1 MHIARLKQRDLGRTD
16 FTCIR
21 IVPMHGFMKNSD
33 YSCTFTMHVQKK
45 IKLAVGVPY
54 AIMHQNQWFFIG
66 TQIARELENY

>member
-1 MHIARLKQRDLGRTD
+1 MHPVQYTVLDYAYRA
-16 FTCIR
+16 
-21 IVPMHGFMKNSD
+21 D